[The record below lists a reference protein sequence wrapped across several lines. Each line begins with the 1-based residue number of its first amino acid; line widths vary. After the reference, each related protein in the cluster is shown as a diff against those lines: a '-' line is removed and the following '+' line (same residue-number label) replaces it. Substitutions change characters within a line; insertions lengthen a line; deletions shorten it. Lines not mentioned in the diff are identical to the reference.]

1 VVTAGPSRG
10 GDGGRAVVQ
19 SPPVSGPSRRTAAR
33 TLAAT
38 WAAVVVVALA
48 LGWLITGPL
57 APVVEPRDDRLAR
70 WLASHR
76 TPVLDAAAA
85 AGSHVADTIVGVGLA
100 LVVALV
106 AARARRSWRP
116 VVYFTVLVVGYLA
129 LYLLVTHL
137 VPRERPPVEILD
149 PGLVPD
155 HSYPSGHMATAIL
168 VYGGIALWVGWVRPE
183 WRRWAW
189 PLFVV
194 PLVVAPSRL
203 YQGAHHLTD
212 VLASLVLATVWL
224 VGVSRVLLVPATAP
238 RLPRGRGHAGG

>member
-1 VVTAGPSRG
+1 MQSLPVTE
-10 GDGGRAVVQ
+10 
-19 SPPVSGPSRRTAAR
+19 PSRRTAAR
-33 TLAAT
+33 ILAIT
-38 WAAVVVVALA
+38 WVAIVGAALA

-57 APVVEPRDDRLAR
+57 SSVVEPPEDRLVR

-76 TPVLDAAAA
+76 TPGLDTAAA

-116 VVYFTVLVVGYLA
+116 VVYFTVLVCGYLA
-129 LYLLVTHL
+129 LYVIVTHL
-137 VPRERPPVEILD
+137 VPRDRPPVEILD

-168 VYGGIALWVGWVRPE
+168 VYSGIALWVGWVRPG
-183 WRRWAW
+183 WRRWTW
-189 PLFVV
+189 PLFLV

-212 VLASLVLATVWL
+212 VLASVVFATVWL
-224 VGVSRVLLVPATAP
+224 VAVSRVLLVPSPDRRARAAP
-238 RLPRGRGHAGG
+238 AKVEA